1 MSTPLMELPAWKIRK
16 HHQRTQSVSIEGVE
30 HFLLRHKST
39 KPIGKALKEE
49 FGKRISEREY
59 WDKSLIRLDGKKAF
73 AWDSM
78 GLQGILTRINH
89 RINLD
94 IKREAGKHL
103 K

>member
-1 MSTPLMELPAWKIRK
+1 MNTSVLEMPALKIK
-16 HHQRTQSVSIEGVE
+16 KQRTPSISIEGVE
-30 HFLLRHKST
+30 HFLLGHKVT
-39 KPIGKALKEE
+39 KPIGRALKEE

-59 WDKSLIRLDGKKAF
+59 WDKSLIRLDGRKAF
-73 AWDSM
+73 ALDSM

-94 IKREAGKHL
+94 IKRETSKHL